1 MMTKWGIKHLLSPPY
16 HPASNGLAERAVG
29 LVKDRLK
36 KMDCSAAPIPLHIG
50 LKYICRVHGLTPHSS
65 TGRCPYELIKEGP
78 VVSLFPRLTD
88 SPGRRREEAA
98 VSHSVGKLTK
108 KRIFAVGEKVIVYD
122 LKTKLSS
129 AGKIT
134 KVLGNNTY
142 LADVGN
148 GPQHIS
154 GDVIS
159 RLAVSSGRS
168 GSSDGSQDG
177 GLCHSDEVD
186 DGGLSQSGEI
196 DDGGHSRD
204 VGELNN
210 SINSSHPLIN
220 PHFYSRKVGGS
231 SHSDVADTGDR
242 YKHSSGGHD
251 GHSNDDG
258 GHGGHSSGHSKQGGH
273 DSHMAD
279 DIMDQDDYSVCSD
292 DSDEEDDGTQA
303 DVSPWLP
310 VPRPAQV
317 RRYRRN
323 NDFLGPVLGQRLRP
337 R

>member
-1 MMTKWGIKHLLSPPY
+1 M
-16 HPASNGLAERAVG
+16 
-29 LVKDRLK
+29 
-36 KMDCSAAPIPLHIG
+36 
-50 LKYICRVHGLTPHSS
+50 
-65 TGRCPYELIKEGP
+65 
-78 VVSLFPRLTD
+78 
-88 SPGRRREEAA
+88 
-98 VSHSVGKLTK
+98 
-108 KRIFAVGEKVIVYD
+108 
-122 LKTKLSS
+122 
-129 AGKIT
+129 
-134 KVLGNNTY
+134 
-142 LADVGN
+142 ADVGN

-220 PHFYSRKVGGS
+220 PHFHSREVGGS
-231 SHSDVADTGDR
+231 SHSDIADAGDH

-310 VPRPAQV
+310 VPRPAQG